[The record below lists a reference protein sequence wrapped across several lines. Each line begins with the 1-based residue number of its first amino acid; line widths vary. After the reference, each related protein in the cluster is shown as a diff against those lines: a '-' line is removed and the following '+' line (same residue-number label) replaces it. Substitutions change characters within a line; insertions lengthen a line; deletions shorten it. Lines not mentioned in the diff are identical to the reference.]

1 MKTAAILSALLLS
14 VAAPVAGQTVTLQ
27 CAPRDGMMA
36 MISDDYGETRRAIG
50 IAGQGAVMELF
61 ASEATGTWT
70 ATLTLPNGQTCLV
83 MSGTEFAETVE
94 RLPAN
99 L

>member
-1 MKTAAILSALLLS
+1 MKTAAILSALLL
-14 VAAPVAGQTVTLQ
+14 AAPAAGQTVTLQ
-27 CAPRDGMMA
+27 CAPRDGMIA

-83 MSGTEFAETVE
+83 MSGSDFSTTIG

>member
-1 MKTAAILSALLLS
+1 MKTAAILSAALL
-14 VAAPVAGQTVTLQ
+14 AAPAAGQTVTLT
-27 CAPRDGMMA
+27 CAPRDGMIA
-36 MISDDYGETRRAIG
+36 MISNDYGETRRAIG
-50 IAGQGAVMELF
+50 IAGEGAVMELF
-61 ASEATGTWT
+61 GSDATGTWT
-70 ATLTLPNGQTCLV
+70 ATLTLLDGQTCLV